1 LQAEVEKAL
10 TLVDAGIVTLRDIT
24 VDPTAPV
31 SFSPLLSQIQA
42 TEAAI
47 RSLYPKLTEAARLDD
62 QNPSAQTT
70 DRGHRGNPFRSIR
83 YRLYDVDQILTETAG
98 TLSHTGKLAE
108 STLLLLNGIA
118 GMSKTH
124 LLCDLAMKRQK
135 AGLPTVLLMGQRF
148 RQPAEPWTQVLQQLH
163 MAQWSA
169 EEFVGALEAVAQSVN
184 ARLLVMIDALNEGA
198 GREIWP
204 DHESAFLQ
212 LIARSPWIGV
222 VVSVRSSYE
231 ELVLPQS
238 VIKSASRVTHGGFAD
253 HEYDASKTF
262 FKFYGIELPS
272 TPLLAP
278 RWNITALILNN

>member
-1 LQAEVEKAL
+1 M
-10 TLVDAGIVTLRDIT
+10 
-24 VDPTAPV
+24 
-31 SFSPLLSQIQA
+31 
-42 TEAAI
+42 
-47 RSLYPKLTEAARLDD
+47 
-62 QNPSAQTT
+62 
-70 DRGHRGNPFRSIR
+70 
-83 YRLYDVDQILTETAG
+83 
-98 TLSHTGKLAE
+98 LSHTGKLAE

-118 GMSKTH
+118 GMGKTH

-148 RQPAEPWTQVLQQLH
+148 RQPAEPWTQVLQQLDV
-163 MAQWSA
+163 AQWSA

-204 DHESAFLQ
+204 DHMSAFLQ

-231 ELVLPQS
+231 ELVLPKS
-238 VIKSASRVTHGGFAD
+238 VMKSASRVTHEGFAD

-278 RWNITALILNN
+278 EYRSPLFLKSICEGLKEAGHKRLPRGFHGISKVFRLYTDAINSRLAKTLNYDPKSELLQKALKSVVAAFPSHRQQWLSRNDAMFEGAC

>member
-1 LQAEVEKAL
+1 M
-10 TLVDAGIVTLRDIT
+10 G
-24 VDPTAPV
+24 
-31 SFSPLLSQIQA
+31 
-42 TEAAI
+42 
-47 RSLYPKLTEAARLDD
+47 
-62 QNPSAQTT
+62 
-70 DRGHRGNPFRSIR
+70 
-83 YRLYDVDQILTETAG
+83 
-98 TLSHTGKLAE
+98 
-108 STLLLLNGIA
+108 
-118 GMSKTH
+118 KTH

-169 EEFVGALEAVAQSVN
+169 EGFVGALEAVAQSVN

-204 DHESAFLQ
+204 DHMSAFLQ
-212 LIARSPWIGV
+212 LIATSPWIGV

-262 FKFYGIELPS
+262 FKFYRIELPS

-278 RWNITALILNN
+278 SIGARCLSRASAKGSSKPAISACHGDSMGFSKCSGCIRMRSIAVWRKHSTMTLNQNWFRKR